1 MINILMNSMTLD
13 KRWCRLELRDY
24 IKPGSRV
31 TIIGFQFYEEELRSE
46 EHWSE
51 FYDKKTGA
59 FYRYI
64 VDQFAFFDV
73 GAKSIKWIN
82 YFRDTP
88 SSALRKV
95 KNSDVLIFTDGIAE
109 RMLEII
115 GRLELSEAISKYK
128 GVIVGFG
135 AGAVIQLSDYLYGSA
150 GSECMRGLGLIDNIG
165 LEIHAEECDI
175 MSDSVRKF
183 IREKKKPLYAIAEE
197 GAVIVDGSDV
207 STIGDV
213 YVINSPEDLENL
225 EGLDL

>member
-24 IKPGSRV
+24 IKPDSRV

-46 EHWSE
+46 EHWGE
-51 FYDKKTGA
+51 FYNKKTGA

-64 VDQFAFFDV
+64 VDQFAFFGI

-88 SSALRKV
+88 GSALRKI

-109 RMLEII
+109 RMIEII
-115 GRLELSEAISKYK
+115 GQLELLEAISKYK
-128 GVIVGFG
+128 GVIIGFG
-135 AGAVIQLSDYLYGSA
+135 AGAVIQLMDYRCGNA
-150 GSECMRGLGLIDNIG
+150 GGECLSGLGLIDNIG
-165 LEIHAEECDI
+165 LEIHAEECDLI
-175 MSDSVRKF
+175 SDRVRKF
-183 IREKKKPLYAIAEE
+183 IAEKKKPLYAIADE
-197 GAVIVDGSDV
+197 GAVIVDGDSV

-213 YVINSPEDLENL
+213 YVINSLADLENL
-225 EGLDL
+225 EEIC